1 MASELRCAVM
11 AVSGEFCTP
20 LSGNF
25 LQRATK
31 PQYFA
36 FLAVNWVRHVICAW
50 PYFFEPLQAAP
61 MVTRREEIQE
71 ELEKSSDLSRRP
83 PPVAIVATGSTAR
96 KIPAARGQL
105 TLDVLIIGC
114 LGTVYFIAA
123 KLGLKLAFVYPSASS
138 VWPGT
143 GIALAAMLLFGSKVW
158 PGIFVGA
165 FLANLTTAGSTATS
179 LGIAVGNTLEG
190 LIGAYLL
197 NRFANGRNVFD
208 RARDILKFVFLVAT
222 LSAVVSATLG
232 VTSLFLGNYVR
243 AQDFASV
250 WFTWWL
256 GNTIGSTLLTPLIVL
271 WSINCRVRWYFSRV
285 LEATLFFVSFTAIS
299 VLVFGGLI
307 PLSQQ
312 NYPLEFLCIPFFLWT
327 AFRFGQRETATTVAV
342 LSAIAIGGTLHGYG
356 PFATRGAAESLLLLQ
371 SFLGVTAVM
380 SLVLAAIVAE
390 NKRVENQLLHLAV
403 TDPLT
408 GLSNYRKFIDTLEG
422 EINRARRTERHFAII
437 FMDVDDLKSINDK
450 LGHVAGNQAL
460 CRVANA
466 LRESCR
472 AIDTMARFGGDE
484 FAVILP
490 EADEDAA
497 RGVAQRVADR
507 LMTKQDGPPVS
518 VSVGIA
524 VYPTDGQGTD
534 ALVSA
539 ADSGLYRAKSRGR
552 ADRL

>member
-1 MASELRCAVM
+1 MG
-11 AVSGEFCTP
+11 GEEK
-20 LSGNF
+20 
-25 LQRATK
+25 Q
-31 PQYFA
+31 
-36 FLAVNWVRHVICAW
+36 
-50 PYFFEPLQAAP
+50 
-61 MVTRREEIQE
+61 QE
-71 ELEKSSDLSRRP
+71 REKSADLSQKHHFLEILTP
-83 PPVAIVATGSTAR
+83 GSATG
-96 KIPAARGQL
+96 KIAATCNPRIADIL
-105 TLDVLIIGC
+105 MIVC
-114 LGTVYFIAA
+114 LGAVYYIAT

-143 GIALAAMLLFGSKVW
+143 GIALAAMLLLGSKVW
-158 PGIFVGA
+158 PGVFLGA
-165 FLANLTTAGSTATS
+165 FLANVTTAGSISTS
-179 LGIAVGNTLEG
+179 LGIALGNTLEG

-197 NRFANGRNVFD
+197 NRFTNGRNVFD

-222 LSAVVSATLG
+222 LSGVVSATLG
-232 VTSLFLGNYVR
+232 VTSLFLGEYIE

-271 WSINCRVRWYFSRV
+271 WSINYHIRWNLTRV
-285 LEATLFFVSFTAIS
+285 LEATLFLLSFTAVS
-299 VLVFGGLI
+299 VLVFGGLM

-356 PFATRGAAESLLLLQ
+356 PFAIRSAAESLLLLQ
-371 SFLGVTAVM
+371 CFLGVTAVM

-390 NKRVENQLLHLAV
+390 NKRVENQLLHLSV
-403 TDPLT
+403 TDSLT

-422 EINRARRTERHFAII
+422 EINRARRTERGFAII
-437 FMDVDDLKSINDK
+437 FMDVDDLKSINDQW
-450 LGHVAGNQAL
+450 GHIAGNQAL
-460 CRVANA
+460 CRVAKA

-497 RGVAQRVADR
+497 RGVAKRVADR
-507 LMTKQDGPPVS
+507 LTTKQDGPTVS

-524 VYPTDGQGTD
+524 VFPSDGQGTD
-534 ALVSA
+534 SFVSA
-539 ADSGLYRAKSRGR
+539 ADSGLYRAKSRSR
-552 ADRL
+552 AERL

>member
-1 MASELRCAVM
+1 M
-11 AVSGEFCTP
+11 
-20 LSGNF
+20 
-25 LQRATK
+25 
-31 PQYFA
+31 
-36 FLAVNWVRHVICAW
+36 
-50 PYFFEPLQAAP
+50 
-61 MVTRREEIQE
+61 RREEIPE
-71 ELEKSSDLSRRP
+71 EFEKSSDLTRRSQPAQVISLDSAIRKNLAPRSRL
-83 PPVAIVATGSTAR
+83 TST
-96 KIPAARGQL
+96 IL
-105 TLDVLIIGC
+105 TITC
-114 LGTVYFIAA
+114 LGALYYIAA
-123 KLGLKLAFVYPSASS
+123 KLGLKFAFVYPSASS

-143 GIALAAMLLFGSKVW
+143 GIALAAMLLLGSKVW
-158 PGIFVGA
+158 PGVFVGA
-165 FLANLTTAGSTATS
+165 LLANLTTAGSTATS
-179 LGIAVGNTLEG
+179 LGIALGNTFEG

-197 NRFANGRNVFD
+197 NTFANGRNVFD

-222 LSAVVSATLG
+222 LSSVVSATLG
-232 VTSLFLGNYVR
+232 VTSLFLGSYIH

-271 WSINCRVRWYFSRV
+271 WSVNHRIRWNLSRI
-285 LEATLFFVSFTAIS
+285 LEATLFFVAFTVIS

-307 PLSQQ
+307 PLSRQ

-327 AFRFGQRETATTVAV
+327 AFRFGQRETVTTVAV
-342 LSAIAIGGTLHGYG
+342 LSAIAIAGTVHGYG
-356 PFATRGAAESLLLLQ
+356 PFATSGAAESLLLLQ
-371 SFLGVTAVM
+371 CFLGVTAVM

-408 GLSNYRKFIDTLEG
+408 GLSNYRKFIDTLER
-422 EINRARRTERHFAII
+422 EINRARRTERGFAII
-437 FMDVDDLKSINDK
+437 FLDVDDLKSINDK

-460 CRVANA
+460 CRVADA

-472 AIDTMARFGGDE
+472 AIDTLARFGGDE

-497 RGVAQRVADR
+497 RGVAKRVACR
-507 LMTKQDGPPVS
+507 LMTKQDGVPVS

-534 ALVSA
+534 SLVSA
-539 ADSGLYRAKSRGR
+539 ADSGLYRSKRRSR
-552 ADRL
+552 AERL